1 MARQRVKGRF
11 QMHNYKMLIDGI
23 QVAGEEGR
31 FDVIN
36 PATGAVFAQC
46 PAGSLGQLDQA
57 VNAAQLAFK
66 SWRHSSHPDRC
77 ERLLAIAADI
87 EQEAPSLARLI
98 VLEQGKPLELAFSE
112 VMGAAAW
119 TRYAAGQEI
128 AVERVEETPTQRI
141 ELHRKPLGVV
151 ASITP
156 WNWPFMIA
164 VWHIMPALR
173 AGNCVISKPSSLTPL
188 STLGLAEI
196 IARHVPRGV
205 INCVTGEQGFGSA
218 ITSHPGI
225 QKIVFTGSTATGQSV
240 MRGAA
245 SNLKRLTLELGGNDA
260 AIVLPGTP
268 VEAVAEAIFQAAFL
282 NMGQTCAALKRLYI
296 HESQYEAFADALM
309 HIAARQVVGDGLD
322 AGVTF
327 GPVQNLEQLELVEAL
342 VDDARANGA
351 RVLCGGARLD
361 HPGVFYPPTLVADVT
376 DGHRLVDEEQFGPV
390 LPLIAYRDVED
401 VLKRA
406 NAGDMGLGGSVW
418 GPDVEQA
425 QALASRLESGVA
437 WVNCH
442 AQIQPNT
449 PFGGSKMSGFGVE
462 FGLEGL
468 LEFTGQQLLFVR
480 KQAVEE
486 GV

>member
-1 MARQRVKGRF
+1 MQNYT
-11 QMHNYKMLIDGI
+11 MHINGLP
-23 QVAGEEGR
+23 VAGEQGR

-36 PATGAVFAQC
+36 PATGKVFAQC
-46 PAGSLGQLDQA
+46 PAGSLAQLDQA
-57 VNAAQLAFK
+57 VDAAHAAFK
-66 SWRHSSHPDRC
+66 TWRHSSHADRC
-77 ERLLAIAADI
+77 QRLLAIATDI
-87 EQEAPSLARLI
+87 EQAADALARLI
-98 VLEQGKPLELAFSE
+98 VQEQGKPLELAFSE

-128 AVERVEETPTQRI
+128 AVELVEETPTQRI

-188 STLGLAEI
+188 STLGLVDI
-196 IARHVPRGV
+196 IARHVPNGV
-205 INCVTGEQGFGSA
+205 INCVTGEKGFGSA
-218 ITSHPGI
+218 ITSHTGI

-245 SNLKRLTLELGGNDA
+245 GNLKRLTLELGGNDA

-268 VEAVAEAIFQAAFL
+268 VDAVAEAIFQAAFL

-296 HESQYEAFADALM
+296 HESQYAAFCEALTQ
-309 HIAARQVVGDGLD
+309 IAARQVVGDGLD

-327 GPVQNLEQLELVEAL
+327 GPVQNLEQLQLVQAL
-342 VDDARANGA
+342 VADARAQGG

-361 HPGVFYPPTLVADVT
+361 HAGYFYPPTLVADVT
-376 DGHRLVDEEQFGPV
+376 DGQRLVDEEQFGPV

-401 VLKRA
+401 VLQRA

-418 GPDVEQA
+418 GPDVAQA
-425 QALASRLESGVA
+425 EALASRLESGVA

-480 KQAVEE
+480 KREAE
-486 GV
+486 

>member
-1 MARQRVKGRF
+1 MQNYT
-11 QMHNYKMLIDGI
+11 MHINGLP
-23 QVAGEEGR
+23 VAGEQGR

-36 PATGAVFAQC
+36 PATGKVFAQC
-46 PAGSLGQLDQA
+46 PAGSLALLDQA
-57 VNAAQLAFK
+57 VDAAHAAFK
-66 SWRHSSHPDRC
+66 TWRHSSHADRC
-77 ERLLAIAADI
+77 QRLLAIATDI
-87 EQEAPSLARLI
+87 EQAADALARLI
-98 VLEQGKPLELAFSE
+98 VQEQGKPLELAFSE

-128 AVERVEETPTQRI
+128 AVELVEETPTQRI

-188 STLGLAEI
+188 STLGLVDI
-196 IARHVPRGV
+196 IARHVPNGV

-245 SNLKRLTLELGGNDA
+245 GNLKRLTLELGGNDA

-268 VEAVAEAIFQAAFL
+268 VDAVAEAIFQAAFL

-296 HESQYEAFADALM
+296 HESQYAAFCEALTQ
-309 HIAARQVVGDGLD
+309 IAARQVVGDGLD

-327 GPVQNLEQLELVEAL
+327 GPVQNLEQLQLVQAL
-342 VDDARANGA
+342 VADARAQGG

-361 HPGVFYPPTLVADVT
+361 HAGYFYPPTLVADVT
-376 DGHRLVDEEQFGPV
+376 DGQRLVDEEQFGPV

-401 VLKRA
+401 VLQRA

-418 GPDVEQA
+418 GPDVAQA
-425 QALASRLESGVA
+425 EALASRLESGVA

-480 KQAVEE
+480 KREAE
-486 GV
+486 

>member
-1 MARQRVKGRF
+1 
-11 QMHNYKMLIDGI
+11 MHHYTMFINGVS
-23 QVAGEEGR
+23 VAGENGQ

-36 PATGAVFAQC
+36 PATGTAFAHC
-46 PAGSLGQLDQA
+46 PAGSLSQLDEA
-57 VNAAQLAFK
+57 VAAAQAAFK
-66 SWRHSSHPDRC
+66 TWRHSTHGQRC
-77 ERLLAIAADI
+77 EHLNAIADAIEKDAD
-87 EQEAPSLARLI
+87 ALARLI
-98 VLEQGKPLELAFSE
+98 VQEQGKPLELAFSE

-128 AVERVEETPTQRI
+128 AVELVEETPTQRI

-188 STLGLAEI
+188 STLRLVEI
-196 IARHVPRGV
+196 IGRHVPHGV

-260 AIVLPGTP
+260 AIVLPGTA
-268 VEAVAEAIFQAAFL
+268 VDEVAEEIFQAAFL

-296 HESQYEAFADALM
+296 HESQYQAFAEALTR
-309 HIAARQVVGDGLD
+309 IAERQVVGDGLEP
-322 AGVTF
+322 GVNF
-327 GPVQNLEQLELVEAL
+327 GPVQNLDQLQL
-342 VDDARANGA
+342 VDDLIADARAQGA

-361 HPGVFYPPTLVADVT
+361 HPGFFYPPTLVADVT
-376 DGHRLVDEEQFGPV
+376 DGQRLVDEEQFGPV
-390 LPLIAYRDVED
+390 LPLIAYQDVED
-401 VLKRA
+401 VLRRA

-442 AQIQPNT
+442 ARIQPNT

-468 LEFTGQQLLFVR
+468 LEFTGQQLLFVNKR
-480 KQAVEE
+480 AAE
-486 GV
+486 

>member
-1 MARQRVKGRF
+1 
-11 QMHNYKMLIDGI
+11 MHDYQMLINGV
-23 QVAGEEGR
+23 QVRGENGH
-31 FDVIN
+31 FDVLN
-36 PATGAVFAQC
+36 PANGSAFAQC
-46 PAGSLGQLDQA
+46 PAGSLAQLDLA
-57 VNAAQLAFK
+57 VAAAQAAFGE
-66 SWRHSSHPDRC
+66 WRHSTHEDRR
-77 ERLLAIAADI
+77 ERLLNIAADI
-87 EQEAPSLARLI
+87 EQHAQALARLI
-98 VLEQGKPLELAFSE
+98 VLEQGKPLALAVFE

-119 TRYAAGQEI
+119 TRYAAEQQI
-128 AVERVEETPTQRI
+128 PVELVEDTPTQRI

-188 STLGLAEI
+188 STLRLVEI

-205 INCVTGEQGFGSA
+205 INVVTGEQGFGRA
-218 ITSHPGI
+218 ITAHTGI

-245 SNLKRLTLELGGNDA
+245 GNLKRLTLELGGNDA

-268 VEAVAEAIFQAAFL
+268 IEAVVEDIFQAAFL

-296 HESQYEAFADALM
+296 HQSQYEAFAQALTR
-309 HIAARQVVGDGLD
+309 IAARQVVGDGLEPE
-322 AGVTF
+322 VTF

-342 VDDARANGA
+342 VADARAQGA

-361 HPGVFYPPTLVADVT
+361 RPGFFYPPTLVADVT
-376 DGHRLVDEEQFGPV
+376 DGQRLVDEEQFGPV
-390 LPLIAYRDVED
+390 LPLIAYQNVED
-401 VLKRA
+401 VLRRA
-406 NAGDMGLGGSVW
+406 NAGEMGLGGSVW
-418 GPDVEQA
+418 GADVEQA

-480 KQAVEE
+480 KRETE
-486 GV
+486 

>member
-1 MARQRVKGRF
+1 
-11 QMHNYKMLIDGI
+11 
-23 QVAGEEGR
+23 
-31 FDVIN
+31 
-36 PATGAVFAQC
+36 
-46 PAGSLGQLDQA
+46 
-57 VNAAQLAFK
+57 
-66 SWRHSSHPDRC
+66 
-77 ERLLAIAADI
+77 
-87 EQEAPSLARLI
+87 
-98 VLEQGKPLELAFSE
+98 
-112 VMGAAAW
+112 
-119 TRYAAGQEI
+119 
-128 AVERVEETPTQRI
+128 
-141 ELHRKPLGVV
+141 
-151 ASITP
+151 
-156 WNWPFMIA
+156 MIA

-188 STLGLAEI
+188 STLGLVDI
-196 IARHVPRGV
+196 IARHVPNGV

-218 ITSHPGI
+218 ITSHTGI

-245 SNLKRLTLELGGNDA
+245 GNLKRLTLELGGNDA

-268 VEAVAEAIFQAAFL
+268 VDAVAEAIFQAAFL

-296 HESQYEAFADALM
+296 HESQYAAFCEALTQ
-309 HIAARQVVGDGLD
+309 IAARQVVGDGLD

-327 GPVQNLEQLELVEAL
+327 GPVQNLEQLQLVQAL
-342 VDDARANGA
+342 VADARAQGG

-361 HPGVFYPPTLVADVT
+361 HAGYFYPPTLVADVT
-376 DGHRLVDEEQFGPV
+376 DGQRLVDEEQFGPV

-401 VLKRA
+401 VLQRA

-418 GPDVEQA
+418 GPDVAQA
-425 QALASRLESGVA
+425 EALASRLESGVA

-480 KQAVEE
+480 KREAE
-486 GV
+486 

>member
-1 MARQRVKGRF
+1 MDS
-11 QMHNYKMLIDGI
+11 YKMLIDGR
-23 QVAGEEGR
+23 QVDGENGV
-31 FDVIN
+31 FDVLN
-36 PATGAVFAQC
+36 PATAAVFAQC
-46 PAGSLGQLDQA
+46 PSGSLAQLDQA
-57 VNAAQLAFK
+57 VKAAQAAFK
-66 SWRHSSHPDRC
+66 TWRYSSHAQRQ

-87 EQEAPSLARLI
+87 EHEAEPLARLI
-98 VLEQGKPLELAFSE
+98 VQEQGKPLELAFSE

-119 TRYAAGQEI
+119 TRYAAGQELS
-128 AVERVEETPTQRI
+128 VELVEETPTQRV

-188 STLGLAEI
+188 STLGLAAI
-196 IARHVPRGV
+196 IARHVPHGV

-218 ITSHPGI
+218 ITAHPGI

-260 AIVLPGTP
+260 GIVLPGTP
-268 VEAVAEAIFQAAFL
+268 VDEVAEAIFQAAFL

-296 HESQYEAFADALM
+296 HESQYQALADALTQ
-309 HIAARQVVGDGLD
+309 IAKRQVVGNGLE

-327 GPVQNLEQLELVEAL
+327 GPVQNLEQLQWVEAL
-342 VDDARANGA
+342 VADARALGG
-351 RVLCGGARLD
+351 RVLCGGERLPT
-361 HPGVFYPPTLVADVT
+361 PGFFFPPTLVADVT

-390 LPLIAYRDVED
+390 LPLIAYRDIED
-401 VLKRA
+401 VLRRA
-406 NAGDMGLGGSVW
+406 NGGDMGLGGSVW

-480 KQAVEE
+480 KAQQ
-486 GV
+486 

>member
-1 MARQRVKGRF
+1 
-11 QMHNYKMLIDGI
+11 MHDYQMLINGV
-23 QVAGEEGR
+23 QVRGENGH
-31 FDVIN
+31 FDVLN
-36 PATGAVFAQC
+36 PANGSAFAQC
-46 PAGSLGQLDQA
+46 PAGSLAQLDLA
-57 VNAAQLAFK
+57 VAAAQAAFGE
-66 SWRHSSHPDRC
+66 WRHSTHEDRRG
-77 ERLLAIAADI
+77 RLLNIAADI
-87 EQEAPSLARLI
+87 EQHAQALARLI
-98 VLEQGKPLELAFSE
+98 VLEQGKPLALAVFE

-119 TRYAAGQEI
+119 TRYAAEQQI
-128 AVERVEETPTQRI
+128 PVELVEDTPTQRI

-188 STLGLAEI
+188 STLRLVEI

-205 INCVTGEQGFGSA
+205 INVVTGEQGFGRA
-218 ITSHPGI
+218 ITAHTGI

-245 SNLKRLTLELGGNDA
+245 GNLKRLTLELGGNDA

-268 VEAVAEAIFQAAFL
+268 IEAVVEDIFQAAFL

-296 HESQYEAFADALM
+296 HQSQYEAFAQALTR
-309 HIAARQVVGDGLD
+309 IAARQVVGDGLEPE
-322 AGVTF
+322 VTF

-342 VDDARANGA
+342 VADARAQGA

-361 HPGVFYPPTLVADVT
+361 RPGFFYPPTLVADVT
-376 DGHRLVDEEQFGPV
+376 DGQRLVDEEQFGPV
-390 LPLIAYRDVED
+390 LPLIAYQNVED
-401 VLKRA
+401 VLRRA
-406 NAGDMGLGGSVW
+406 NAGEMGLGGSVW
-418 GPDVEQA
+418 GADVEQA

-480 KQAVEE
+480 KRETE
-486 GV
+486 

>member
-1 MARQRVKGRF
+1 
-11 QMHNYKMLIDGI
+11 MHNYKMLIDGI

-119 TRYAAGQEI
+119 TRYAAGQDI

-268 VEAVAEAIFQAAFL
+268 VEAVAEEIFQAAFL

-361 HPGVFYPPTLVADVT
+361 HPGFFYPPTLVADVT

-390 LPLIAYRDVED
+390 LPLIAYQDVED
-401 VLKRA
+401 VLRRA

-418 GPDVEQA
+418 GSDVDQA

-468 LEFTGQQLLFVR
+468 LEFTGQQLLYVR
-480 KQAVEE
+480 KRETQ
-486 GV
+486 

>member
-1 MARQRVKGRF
+1 
-11 QMHNYKMLIDGI
+11 MHHYKMLINGI
-23 QVAGEEGR
+23 QVAGENGQ

-36 PATGAVFAQC
+36 PATGAAFAQC
-46 PAGSLGQLDQA
+46 PAGSLAQLDDA
-57 VNAAQLAFK
+57 VAAAQVAFK
-66 SWRHSSHPDRC
+66 AWRHVSHAQRC
-77 ERLLAIAADI
+77 ERLLAIAESI
-87 EQEAPSLARLI
+87 EQGADELARLI
-98 VLEQGKPLELAFSE
+98 VQEQGKPLELAFSE
-112 VMGAAAW
+112 VMGATAW
-119 TRYAAGQEI
+119 TRYAAGQQIE
-128 AVERVEETPTQRI
+128 VELVEETPTQRI

-173 AGNCVISKPSSLTPL
+173 AGNCVVSKPSSLTPL
-188 STLGLAEI
+188 STLRLAEI
-196 IARHVPRGV
+196 IARHVPNGV

-245 SNLKRLTLELGGNDA
+245 TNLKRLTLELGGNDA
-260 AIVLPGTP
+260 AIVLPGTS
-268 VEAVAEAIFQAAFL
+268 VEEVAEEVFQAAFL

-296 HESQYEAFADALM
+296 HESQYEAFADALTL
-309 HIAARQVVGDGLD
+309 IAQRQVVGDGLEP
-322 AGVTF
+322 GVNF
-327 GPVQNLEQLELVEAL
+327 GPVQNLEQLQLVEAL
-342 VDDARANGA
+342 VADARGQGA

-361 HPGVFYPPTLVADVT
+361 RPGFFYPPTLVADVT
-376 DGHRLVDEEQFGPV
+376 DGQRLVDEEQFGPV
-390 LPLIAYRDVED
+390 LPLIAYSDVED
-401 VLKRA
+401 VLRRA

-418 GPDVEQA
+418 GPDGEQA

-442 AQIQPNT
+442 ARIQPNT

-468 LEFTGQQLLFVR
+468 LEFTGQQLLFVNKR
-480 KQAVEE
+480 AGE
-486 GV
+486 

>member
-1 MARQRVKGRF
+1 MQNYT
-11 QMHNYKMLIDGI
+11 MHINGLP
-23 QVAGEEGR
+23 VAGEQGR

-36 PATGAVFAQC
+36 PATGKVFAQC
-46 PAGSLGQLDQA
+46 PAGSLAQLDQA
-57 VNAAQLAFK
+57 VDAAQAAFK
-66 SWRHSSHPDRC
+66 TWRHSSHADRC
-77 ERLLAIAADI
+77 QRLLAIAADI
-87 EQEAPSLARLI
+87 EQAADALARLI
-98 VLEQGKPLELAFSE
+98 VQEQGKPLELAFSE

-128 AVERVEETPTQRI
+128 AVELVEETPTQRI

-188 STLGLAEI
+188 STLGLVDI
-196 IARHVPRGV
+196 IARHVPNGV

-218 ITSHPGI
+218 ITSHTGI

-245 SNLKRLTLELGGNDA
+245 GNLKRLTLELGGNDA

-268 VEAVAEAIFQAAFL
+268 VDAVAEAIFQAAFL

-296 HESQYEAFADALM
+296 HESQYAAFCEALTQ
-309 HIAARQVVGDGLD
+309 IAARQVVGDGLD

-327 GPVQNLEQLELVEAL
+327 GPVQNLEQLQLVQAL
-342 VDDARANGA
+342 VADARAQGG

-361 HPGVFYPPTLVADVT
+361 HAGYFYPPTLVADVT
-376 DGHRLVDEEQFGPV
+376 DGQRLVDEEQFGPV

-401 VLKRA
+401 VLQRA

-418 GPDVEQA
+418 GPDVAQA
-425 QALASRLESGVA
+425 EALASRLDSGVA

-480 KQAVEE
+480 KHATE
-486 GV
+486 

>member
-1 MARQRVKGRF
+1 V
-11 QMHNYKMLIDGI
+11 
-23 QVAGEEGR
+23 
-31 FDVIN
+31 
-36 PATGAVFAQC
+36 
-46 PAGSLGQLDQA
+46 
-57 VNAAQLAFK
+57 
-66 SWRHSSHPDRC
+66 
-77 ERLLAIAADI
+77 
-87 EQEAPSLARLI
+87 
-98 VLEQGKPLELAFSE
+98 EL
-112 VMGAAAW
+112 
-119 TRYAAGQEI
+119 
-128 AVERVEETPTQRI
+128 VEETPTQRI

-188 STLGLAEI
+188 STLRLVEI
-196 IARHVPRGV
+196 IASHVPRGV
-205 INCVTGEQGFGSA
+205 INVVTGEQGFGSA
-218 ITSHPGI
+218 ITAHAGI

-245 SNLKRLTLELGGNDA
+245 GNLKRLTLELGGNDA

-268 VEAVAEAIFQAAFL
+268 VEEVAEEIFQAAFL
-282 NMGQTCAALKRLYI
+282 NMGQTCAALKRLYV
-296 HESQYEAFADALM
+296 HQSQYDAFADALVS
-309 HIAARQVVGDGLD
+309 IAGRQVVGDGLEPE
-322 AGVTF
+322 VTF
-327 GPVQNLEQLELVEAL
+327 GPVQNPEQLALVEAL
-342 VDDARANGA
+342 VADAQANGA

-361 HPGVFYPPTLVADVT
+361 RAGFFYPPTLVADVT

-390 LPLIAYRDVED
+390 LPLIAYQDVED
-401 VLKRA
+401 VLRRA

-418 GPDVEQA
+418 GSDVDQA

-468 LEFTGQQLLFVR
+468 LEFTGQQLLYVR
-480 KQAVEE
+480 KRETQ
-486 GV
+486 

>member
-1 MARQRVKGRF
+1 
-11 QMHNYKMLIDGI
+11 MHEYQMLINGLQVDGED
-23 QVAGEEGR
+23 GHFE
-31 FDVIN
+31 VIN
-36 PATGAVFAQC
+36 PATGRAFARC
-46 PAGSLGQLDQA
+46 PAGSLAQLDQA
-57 VNAAQLAFK
+57 VAAAQSAFGT
-66 SWRHSSHPDRC
+66 WRCTRHEDRC

-87 EQEAPSLARLI
+87 EQDAEALARLI
-98 VLEQGKPLELAFSE
+98 VLEQGKPLALALSE
-112 VMGAAAW
+112 VMGGAAW
-119 TRYAAGQEI
+119 TRYAAHQQI
-128 AVERVEETPTQRI
+128 PVELVEETPTQRI

-173 AGNCVISKPSSLTPL
+173 AGNCVLSKPSSLTPL
-188 STLGLAEI
+188 STLRLVEI

-218 ITSHPGI
+218 ITAHPGV
-225 QKIVFTGSTATGQSV
+225 QKIVFTGSTATGQRV

-245 SNLKRLTLELGGNDA
+245 GNLKRLTLELGGNDA

-268 VEAVAEAIFQAAFL
+268 VDEVAEDIFQAAFL

-296 HESQYEAFADALM
+296 HESQYQDFAAALTA
-309 HIAARQVVGDGLD
+309 IAARQVIGDGLEPS
-322 AGVTF
+322 VTF

-342 VDDARANGA
+342 VADARAKGA
-351 RVLCGGARLD
+351 RVLCGGARVNR
-361 HPGVFYPPTLVADVT
+361 PGFFYPPTLVADVT
-376 DGHRLVDEEQFGPV
+376 DGQGLVDEEQFGPV
-390 LPLIAYRDVED
+390 LPLIAYQEVED
-401 VLKRA
+401 VLRRA

-418 GPDVEQA
+418 GADADQA
-425 QALASRLESGVA
+425 TALAARLESGVA

-480 KQAVEE
+480 KRDTE
-486 GV
+486 

>member
-1 MARQRVKGRF
+1 
-11 QMHNYKMLIDGI
+11 MHNYKMLIDGI

-260 AIVLPGTP
+260 AIVLPGTS
-268 VEAVAEAIFQAAFL
+268 VEAVAEEIFQAAFL

-296 HESQYEAFADALM
+296 HESQYEAFADALT

-342 VDDARANGA
+342 VDDARAQGA

-361 HPGVFYPPTLVADVT
+361 HPGYFYPPTLVADVT

>member
-1 MARQRVKGRF
+1 
-11 QMHNYKMLIDGI
+11 MHHYKMLINGV
-23 QVAGEEGR
+23 QVAGENGQ

-36 PATGAVFAQC
+36 PATGAAFAQC
-46 PAGSLGQLDQA
+46 PAGSLAQLDDA
-57 VNAAQLAFK
+57 VAAAHAAFK
-66 SWRHSSHPDRC
+66 AWRHVSHAQRC
-77 ERLLAIAADI
+77 ERLLAIAENI
-87 EQEAPSLARLI
+87 EQGADALARLI
-98 VLEQGKPLELAFSE
+98 VQEQGKPLELAFSE

-119 TRYAAGQEI
+119 TRYAAEQHIE
-128 AVERVEETPTQRI
+128 VELVEETPTQRI

-188 STLGLAEI
+188 STLRLVEI
-196 IARHVPRGV
+196 IARHVPNGV

-218 ITSHPGI
+218 ITAHPGI

-245 SNLKRLTLELGGNDA
+245 TNLKRLTLELGGNDA
-260 AIVLPGTP
+260 AIVLPGTS
-268 VEAVAEAIFQAAFL
+268 VEEVAEEIFQAAFL

-296 HESQYEAFADALM
+296 HESQYEAFADALTL
-309 HIAARQVVGDGLD
+309 IARRQVVGDGLEP
-322 AGVTF
+322 GVNF
-327 GPVQNLEQLELVEAL
+327 GPVQNLDQLQLVEAL
-342 VDDARANGA
+342 VADARDQGA

-361 HPGVFYPPTLVADVT
+361 RPGFFYPPTLVADVT
-376 DGHRLVDEEQFGPV
+376 DGQRLVDEEQFGPV
-390 LPLIAYRDVED
+390 LPLIAYSDVED
-401 VLKRA
+401 VLRRA

-425 QALASRLESGVA
+425 QALACRLESGVA

-442 AQIQPNT
+442 ARIQPNT

-468 LEFTGQQLLFVR
+468 LEFTGQQLLFINKR
-480 KQAVEE
+480 AGE
-486 GV
+486 

>member
-1 MARQRVKGRF
+1 
-11 QMHNYKMLIDGI
+11 MHHYTMLINGV
-23 QVAGEEGR
+23 QVAGENGQ

-36 PATGAVFAQC
+36 PATGTAFAQC
-46 PAGSLGQLDQA
+46 PAGSLAQLDQA
-57 VNAAQLAFK
+57 VAAAQAAFK
-66 SWRHSSHPDRC
+66 TWRHSTHALRC
-77 ERLLAIAADI
+77 ERLLAIAEAI
-87 EQEAPSLARLI
+87 EQDADALARLI
-98 VLEQGKPLELAFSE
+98 VLEQGKPLELALSE

-119 TRYAAGQEI
+119 TRYAAAQQI
-128 AVERVEETPTQRI
+128 PVELVEETPTQRV

-156 WNWPFMIA
+156 WNWPVMIA

-188 STLGLAEI
+188 STLRLVDI
-196 IARHVPRGV
+196 IARHLPHGV

-218 ITSHPGI
+218 ITTHPGI

-245 SNLKRLTLELGGNDA
+245 GNLKRLTLELGGNDA

-268 VEAVAEAIFQAAFL
+268 VEEVAEAIFQAAFL
-282 NMGQTCAALKRLYI
+282 NMGQTCAALKRLYV
-296 HESQYEAFADALM
+296 HESQYSAFADALTR
-309 HIAARQVVGDGLD
+309 IAARQVVGDGL
-322 AGVTF
+322 APGVTF
-327 GPVQNLEQLELVEAL
+327 GPVQNLEQLQLVEAL
-342 VDDARANGA
+342 VADAREHGA
-351 RVLCGGARLD
+351 RVLCGGARLER
-361 HPGVFYPPTLVADVT
+361 PGFFYPPTLVADVT
-376 DGHRLVDEEQFGPV
+376 DGQRLVDEEQFGPV
-390 LPLIAYRDVED
+390 FPLIAYQDVED
-401 VLKRA
+401 VLRRA

-425 QALASRLESGVA
+425 TALASRLESGVA

-442 AQIQPNT
+442 ARIQPNT

-468 LEFTGQQLLFVR
+468 LEFTGQQLLFVHNR
-480 KQAVEE
+480 DAE
-486 GV
+486 

>member
-1 MARQRVKGRF
+1 MQNYT
-11 QMHNYKMLIDGI
+11 MHINGLP
-23 QVAGEEGR
+23 VAGEQGR

-36 PATGAVFAQC
+36 PATGKVFAQC
-46 PAGSLGQLDQA
+46 PAGSLAQLDQA
-57 VNAAQLAFK
+57 VDAAQAAFK
-66 SWRHSSHPDRC
+66 TWRHSSHADRC
-77 ERLLAIAADI
+77 QRLLAIATDI
-87 EQEAPSLARLI
+87 EQEADALARLI
-98 VLEQGKPLELAFSE
+98 VQEQGKPLELAFSE

-128 AVERVEETPTQRI
+128 AVELVEETPTQRI

-188 STLGLAEI
+188 STLGLVDI
-196 IARHVPRGV
+196 IARHVPNGV

-218 ITSHPGI
+218 ITSHTGI

-245 SNLKRLTLELGGNDA
+245 GNLKRLTLELGGNDA

-268 VEAVAEAIFQAAFL
+268 VDAVAEAIFQAAFL

-296 HESQYEAFADALM
+296 HESQYAAFCEALTQ
-309 HIAARQVVGDGLD
+309 IAARQVVGDGLD

-327 GPVQNLEQLELVEAL
+327 GPVQNLEQLQLVQAL
-342 VDDARANGA
+342 VADARAQGG

-361 HPGVFYPPTLVADVT
+361 HAGYFYPPTLVADVT
-376 DGHRLVDEEQFGPV
+376 DGQRLVDEEQFGPV

-401 VLKRA
+401 VLQRA

-418 GPDVEQA
+418 GPDVAQA
-425 QALASRLESGVA
+425 EALASRLDSGVA

-480 KQAVEE
+480 KHATE
-486 GV
+486 

>member
-1 MARQRVKGRF
+1 
-11 QMHNYKMLIDGI
+11 MHHYQLLINGV
-23 QVAGEEGR
+23 QVAGEEGL
-31 FDVIN
+31 FDVVN
-36 PATGAVFAQC
+36 PATGAAFAQC
-46 PAGSLGQLDQA
+46 PAGTLEQLDQA
-57 VNAAQLAFK
+57 VNAAHEAFK
-66 SWRHSSHPDRC
+66 TWRHSSHADRC
-77 ERLLAIAADI
+77 TRLLAIASDI
-87 EQEAPSLARLI
+87 EQDVEALARLI

-128 AVERVEETPTQRI
+128 PVERVEENATQRI

-156 WNWPFMIA
+156 WNWPLMIA

-188 STLGLAEI
+188 STLHLAQI
-196 IARHVPRGV
+196 INRHVPAGV
-205 INCVTGEQGFGSA
+205 INCITGEQGFGRA
-218 ITSHPGI
+218 ITSHTGI

-245 SNLKRLTLELGGNDA
+245 GNLKRLTLELGGNDA

-268 VEAVAEAIFQAAFL
+268 VADVADAIFQAAFL

-296 HESQYEAFADALM
+296 HESQYQDFADALTQ
-309 HIAARQVVGDGLD
+309 IAARQVVGDGLEP
-322 AGVTF
+322 GVTF
-327 GPVQNLEQLELVEAL
+327 GPVQNLEQLTL
-342 VDDARANGA
+342 VDTLVNDARANGA
-351 RVLCGGARLD
+351 KVLCGGERLD
-361 HPGVFYPPTLVADVT
+361 RPGFFYPPTLVANVT
-376 DGHRLVDEEQFGPV
+376 DGQRLVDEEQFGPV
-390 LPLIAYRDVED
+390 LPLIAYRDVEE
-401 VLKRA
+401 VLNRA
-406 NAGDMGLGGSVW
+406 NAGEMGLGGSVW
-418 GPDVEQA
+418 GPDVAQA
-425 QALASRLESGVA
+425 EALASRLESGVA

-480 KQAVEE
+480 KSQAR
-486 GV
+486 

>member
-1 MARQRVKGRF
+1 
-11 QMHNYKMLIDGI
+11 MHHYKMLINGI
-23 QVAGEEGR
+23 QVAGANGQ

-36 PATGAVFAQC
+36 PATGAAFAQC
-46 PAGSLGQLDQA
+46 SAGSLAQLDDA
-57 VNAAQLAFK
+57 VAAAQVAFK
-66 SWRHSSHPDRC
+66 AWRHVSHAQRC
-77 ERLLAIAADI
+77 ERLLAIAESI
-87 EQEAPSLARLI
+87 EQGADELARLI
-98 VLEQGKPLELAFSE
+98 VQEQGKPLELAFSE

-119 TRYAAGQEI
+119 TRYAAGQQIE
-128 AVERVEETPTQRI
+128 VGLVEETPTQRI

-173 AGNCVISKPSSLTPL
+173 AGNCVVSKPSSLTPL
-188 STLGLAEI
+188 STLRLVEI
-196 IARHVPRGV
+196 IARHVPNGV

-245 SNLKRLTLELGGNDA
+245 TNLKRLTLELGGNDA
-260 AIVLPGTP
+260 AIVLPGTSL
-268 VEAVAEAIFQAAFL
+268 EEVAEEIFQAAFL

-296 HESQYEAFADALM
+296 HESQYEAFADALTL
-309 HIAARQVVGDGLD
+309 IAQRQVVGDGLEP
-322 AGVTF
+322 GVNF
-327 GPVQNLEQLELVEAL
+327 GPVQNLEQLQLVEAL
-342 VDDARANGA
+342 VADARDQGA

-361 HPGVFYPPTLVADVT
+361 RPGFFYPPTLIADVT
-376 DGHRLVDEEQFGPV
+376 DGQRLVDEEQFGPV
-390 LPLIAYRDVED
+390 LPLIAYSDVED
-401 VLKRA
+401 VLRRA

-418 GPDVEQA
+418 GPDVQQA

-442 AQIQPNT
+442 ARIQPNT

-468 LEFTGQQLLFVR
+468 LEFTGQQLQFVNKR
-480 KQAVEE
+480 AGE
-486 GV
+486 

>member
-1 MARQRVKGRF
+1 
-11 QMHNYKMLIDGI
+11 MHNYKMLIDGI

-87 EQEAPSLARLI
+87 EQETPSLARLI

-260 AIVLPGTP
+260 AIVLPGTA
-268 VEAVAEAIFQAAFL
+268 VEAVAEEIFQAAFL

-296 HESQYEAFADALM
+296 HESQYQAFADALT

-361 HPGVFYPPTLVADVT
+361 HPGFFYPPTLVADVT

>member
-1 MARQRVKGRF
+1 
-11 QMHNYKMLIDGI
+11 MHNYKMLIDGI

-260 AIVLPGTP
+260 AIVLPGTS

-296 HESQYEAFADALM
+296 HESQYQAFADALTQ
-309 HIAARQVVGDGLD
+309 IAARQVVGDGLD

-342 VDDARANGA
+342 VDDARAQGA

-361 HPGVFYPPTLVADVT
+361 HPGYFYPPTLVADVT

>member
-1 MARQRVKGRF
+1 
-11 QMHNYKMLIDGI
+11 MHNYKMLIDGI

-188 STLGLAEI
+188 STLGLADI

-260 AIVLPGTP
+260 AIVLPGTA
-268 VEAVAEAIFQAAFL
+268 VEAVAEEIFQAAFL

-296 HESQYEAFADALM
+296 HESQYEAFADALT

-361 HPGVFYPPTLVADVT
+361 LPGFFYPPTLVADVT

>member
-1 MARQRVKGRF
+1 MQ
-11 QMHNYKMLIDGI
+11 HYTMLINGV
-23 QVAGEEGR
+23 QVAGESGQ

-36 PATGAVFAQC
+36 PATGAAFAQC
-46 PAGSLGQLDQA
+46 PAGSLAQLDAA
-57 VNAAQLAFK
+57 VNAAQAAFK
-66 SWRHSSHPDRC
+66 TWRHRSHALRC
-77 ERLLAIAADI
+77 EHLGAIADDI
-87 EQEAPSLARLI
+87 EQDADALARLI
-98 VLEQGKPLELAFSE
+98 VREQGKPLELAFSE

-119 TRYAAGQEI
+119 TRYAAGQQI
-128 AVERVEETPTQRI
+128 DVELVEETPSQRV

-188 STLGLAEI
+188 STLRLVEI
-196 IARHVPRGV
+196 IARHVPKGV

-218 ITSHPGI
+218 ITAHPGI

-245 SNLKRLTLELGGNDA
+245 TNLKRLTLELGGNDA

-268 VEAVAEAIFQAAFL
+268 VAQVAEEIFQAAFL

-296 HESQYEAFADALM
+296 HESQYQEFADALTL
-309 HIAARQVVGDGLD
+309 IAGRQVVGDGLEP
-322 AGVTF
+322 GVNF
-327 GPVQNLEQLELVEAL
+327 GPVQNLDQLKLVEAL
-342 VDDARANGA
+342 VEDARAQGA

-361 HPGVFYPPTLVADVT
+361 RPGFFYPPTLVADVT
-376 DGHRLVDEEQFGPV
+376 DGQRLVDEEQFGPV
-390 LPLIAYRDVED
+390 LPLIAYRDVEE
-401 VLKRA
+401 VLSRA

-425 QALASRLESGVA
+425 QALAGRLESGVA

-442 AQIQPNT
+442 ARIQPNT

-468 LEFTGQQLLFVR
+468 LEFTGQQLLFVNKR
-480 KQAVEE
+480 AAE
-486 GV
+486 

>member
-361 HPGVFYPPTLVADVT
+361 HPGFFYPPTLVADVT